1 MSLISICMNF
11 TYLNAEVD
19 THFNPWIY
27 SLHACSVALVEELCD
42 LDLEKIVDAK
52 VS

>member
-1 MSLISICMNF
+1 MNF

-19 THFNPWIY
+19 THLNPWIY
-27 SLHACSVALVEELCD
+27 SLHTCSVALVEELCD
-42 LDLEKIVDAK
+42 LELEKIVDAK